1 MDLDFYLKIHSNFI
15 KNYFVKNKNYNTKII
30 LYLKIQELMDLM
42 IKNIKLM
49 QELKENNFKY
59 LIILNEKVII
69 LYIHFECG

>member
-1 MDLDFYLKIHSNFI
+1 
-15 KNYFVKNKNYNTKII
+15 
-30 LYLKIQELMDLM
+30 MDLM